1 MTNQKG
7 FTLIE
12 LMIVIAIIGILAA
25 VAIPQY
31 TLYIARTEVTSALAA
46 CRDPK
51 LAIEEYIARF
61 GAVPPAV
68 VADLQAYR
76 QDVDPTGAIY
86 TSETAA
92 SCVPGANGALT
103 VTLSAATSADIQ
115 GKLLQIAPQV
125 TAEGQLEGWNIVGG
139 DLAAKYQPTEL

>member
-51 LAIEEYIARF
+51 LAIEEYIARY
-61 GAVPPAV
+61 ATTPTA
-68 VADLQAYR
+68 AQLAAYR
-76 QDVDPTGAIY
+76 QDVDLTGAQY

-92 SCVPGANGALT
+92 SCVPADGGLLT
-103 VTLSAATSADIQ
+103 ATLSAATSADIA
-115 GKLLQIAPQV
+115 GKKLQIGPQV
-125 TAEGQLEGWNIVGG
+125 TGAGQLEGWNVVGAG
-139 DLAAKYQPTEL
+139 TDLAAKYQPTEL